1 MYAPVGVWL
10 SKPPCSRVVV
20 PGSEIILPA
29 LPILILPAK
38 AEWAVAVWLVLVQAE
53 ELVAEGIVLIGV
65 DNL

>member
-1 MYAPVGVWL
+1 
-10 SKPPCSRVVV
+10 V